1 MDYYTIYS
9 KPNCT
14 YCEQAKKL
22 LTSKGLTY
30 EELIIDVGQIKDDDR
45 KYVSVQQ
52 LKDRVPSAQTVPQIF
67 KGSEHLGGFEAL
79 KKSLG

>member
-1 MDYYTIYS
+1 MDYTIYS

-22 LTSKGLTY
+22 LISKDLTY
-30 EELIIDVGQIKDDDR
+30 EELIIDVGQTKDAS
-45 KYVSVQQ
+45 KTYVSVQQ

-67 KGSEHLGGFEAL
+67 KGAEHIGGFDSL
-79 KKSLG
+79 KKSLA